1 MIEDILKE
9 IEGLKSI
16 AENLTNISAKNQQG
30 LSVNENI
37 ILDAA
42 KNRVKKGEDL
52 QTVFNETIQTLQN
65 GDRNKAY

>member
-1 MIEDILKE
+1 MIDDILKE
-9 IEGLKSI
+9 IEGLKNI
-16 AENLTNISAKNQQG
+16 AENLTHISAKNQQG

-42 KNRVKKGEDL
+42 KNRVKNGEDL